1 MQSADEEWDDEEWED
16 EDDSSFFSGVS
27 VASRMKA
34 GGIASVVVLL
44 LLCSM
49 IFTNFG
55 FYSGAGSLSVLIDV
69 NEGKDP
75 GDRIFNANVLA
86 TSPTFGML
94 AKEGEFSIHFGGSTE
109 FSGKFE
115 INDEGR
121 GSFEIDYEEFF
132 VLNGEYTLKTKL
144 GSQESTDRVILNRIT
159 DSLKAEV
166 VNFDGVTDNSEAI
179 YPIDRDASINLNMQ
193 FTSESFGTC
202 AKEGSTKAD
211 CEANGGTWKSSFVN
225 PWVTGTAKVYHHEQP
240 FNEDQGEDYWDD
252 DSNHGGSAEAG
263 NLVETINFDINSN
276 GGSYTYSSGTTANF
290 NDIQV
295 GQVSL
300 SLILDA
306 SEFYESEGSGDYTV
320 VFDFTNDFGSDASSF
335 DGRTYWAWFHI
346 CETKSNGK
354 CDGDA

>member
-16 EDDSSFFSGVS
+16 EDDSSFFSGIS

-34 GGIASVVVLL
+34 GGVTAVVVLL

-75 GDRIFNANVLA
+75 GDRTFNANVLA

-94 AKEGEFSIHFGGSTE
+94 AKEGEFSIHFDGAKQT
-109 FSGKFE
+109 SGNFE

-121 GSFEIDYEEFF
+121 GSFDVDYEDFF
-132 VLNGEYTLKTKL
+132 VSNGIYELKTEL
-144 GSQESTDRVILNRIT
+144 GSQTSVDNVVIDRIA
-159 DSLKAEV
+159 DSLQAEV
-166 VNFDGVTDNSEAI
+166 VSFDGVTDNSEAT
-179 YPIDRDASINLNMQ
+179 YPIDKDSIINLNMQ
-193 FTSESFGTC
+193 FTSSD
-202 AKEGSTKAD
+202 STV
-211 CEANGGTWKSSFVN
+211 NFVN

-240 FNEDQGEDYWDD
+240 FNENQGEDYWDD
-252 DSNHGGSAEAG
+252 DSEHGGSAEQG
-263 NLVETINFDINSN
+263 NLVDTITIDIDSS
-276 GGSYTYSSGTTANF
+276 GGTYTYSSGERVNF
-290 NDIQV
+290 DEIQV

-300 SLILDA
+300 SLRLDP
-306 SEFYESEGSGDYTV
+306 SQFYNEEGSGDYTV
-320 VFDFTNDFGSDASSF
+320 VFDFTNDFGSDTSSF
-335 DGRTYWAWFHI
+335 DGRTYWAWFHV

-354 CDGDA
+354 CDGSA

>member
-16 EDDSSFFSGVS
+16 EDDSSFFSGIS

-34 GGIASVVVLL
+34 GGLTAFVVLL

-75 GDRIFNANVLA
+75 GDRTFNANVLA

-94 AKEGEFSIHFGGSTE
+94 AKEGEFSIHFNGAKQT
-109 FSGKFE
+109 SGTFE

-121 GSFEIDYEEFF
+121 GSFDVDYEDFF
-132 VLNGEYTLKTKL
+132 VSNGEYVLKTSL
-144 GSQESTDRVILNRIT
+144 GSQESTDRVTLDRLADN
-159 DSLKAEV
+159 LKAEV
-166 VNFDGVTDNSEAI
+166 VSFDGVTDDSQAV
-179 YPIDRDASINLNMQ
+179 YPIDKDASINLNMQ
-193 FTSESFGTC
+193 FTSSD
-202 AKEGSTKAD
+202 STV
-211 CEANGGTWKSSFVN
+211 NFVN
-225 PWVTGTAKVYHHEQP
+225 PWVTGTAKVYHHNQP

-252 DSNHGGSAEAG
+252 DSEHGGSAEQG
-263 NLVETINFDINSN
+263 NLVDTITIDIDSS
-276 GGSYTYSSGTTANF
+276 GGTYTYSSGDRVNF
-290 NDIQV
+290 DEIQV

-300 SLILDA
+300 SLRLDP
-306 SEFYESEGSGDYTV
+306 SQFYNEEGSGDYTV
-320 VFDFTNDFGSDASSF
+320 VFDFTNDFGSDTSSF
-335 DGRTYWAWFHI
+335 DGRTYWAWFHV

-354 CDGDA
+354 CDGSN

>member
-34 GGIASVVVLL
+34 GGLASVVVLL

-75 GDRIFNANVLA
+75 GDRTFNANVLA

-94 AKEGEFSIHFGGSTE
+94 AKEGSYSIHFNGAQQL
-109 FSGKFE
+109 SGKFE
-115 INDEGR
+115 VNDEGR
-121 GSFEIDYEEFF
+121 GSFEIDYEDFF
-132 VLNGEYTLKTKL
+132 VSNGEYTLKTEL
-144 GSQESTDRVILNRIT
+144 GSQESTDRVTLDRLADNLR
-159 DSLKAEV
+159 AEV
-166 VNFDGVTDNSEAI
+166 VSFDGVTDNSEAN
-179 YPIDRDASINLNMQ
+179 YPIDKDSSINLNMQ
-193 FTSESFGTC
+193 FTSSD
-202 AKEGSTKAD
+202 AQV
-211 CEANGGTWKSSFVN
+211 NFVN

-252 DSNHGGSAEAG
+252 DSSHGGSAEQG

-276 GGSYTYSSGTTANF
+276 GGSYTYSSGTTTNF

-320 VFDFTNDFGSDASSF
+320 VFEFTNDFGSDGSTF
-335 DGRTYWAWFHI
+335 DGRTYWAWFHV
-346 CETKSNGK
+346 CETKSNGL
-354 CDGDA
+354 CNNS

>member
-16 EDDSSFFSGVS
+16 EDDSSFFSGIS

-34 GGIASVVVLL
+34 GGVTAVVVLL

-75 GDRIFNANVLA
+75 GDRTFNANVLA

-94 AKEGEFSIHFGGSTE
+94 AKEGEFSIHFDGTKQT
-109 FSGKFE
+109 SGNFE

-121 GSFEIDYEEFF
+121 GSFDVDYEDFF
-132 VLNGEYTLKTKL
+132 VSNGIYELKTEL
-144 GSQESTDRVILNRIT
+144 GSQTSVDNVVIDRIADN
-159 DSLKAEV
+159 LKAEV
-166 VNFDGVTDNSEAI
+166 VSFDGVTDNSEAV
-179 YPIDRDASINLNMQ
+179 YPIDKDSIINLNMQ
-193 FTSESFGTC
+193 FTSSD
-202 AKEGSTKAD
+202 STV
-211 CEANGGTWKSSFVN
+211 NYVN
-225 PWVTGTAKVYHHEQP
+225 PWVTGTAKIYHHEQP
-240 FNEDQGEDYWDD
+240 FNENQGEDYWND
-252 DSNHGGSAEAG
+252 DSEHGGSAEQG
-263 NLVETINFDINSN
+263 NLVDTITLDIDSN
-276 GGSYTYSSGTTANF
+276 GGTYTYSSGERVNF
-290 NDIQV
+290 DEIQV

-300 SLILDA
+300 SLRLDP
-306 SEFYESEGSGDYTV
+306 SQFYNEERSGDYTV
-320 VFDFTNDFGSDASSF
+320 VFDFTNDFGSDTSSF
-335 DGRTYWAWFHI
+335 DGRTYWAWFHV

>member
-16 EDDSSFFSGVS
+16 EDDSSFFSGIS

-34 GGIASVVVLL
+34 GGVTAVVVLL

-75 GDRIFNANVLA
+75 GDRTFNANVLA

-94 AKEGEFSIHFGGSTE
+94 AKEGEFSIHFDGAKQT
-109 FSGKFE
+109 SGNFE

-121 GSFEIDYEEFF
+121 GSFDVDYEDFF
-132 VLNGEYTLKTKL
+132 VSNGIYELKTEL
-144 GSQESTDRVILNRIT
+144 GSQTSVDNVVIDRIA
-159 DSLKAEV
+159 DSLQAEV
-166 VNFDGVTDNSEAI
+166 VSFDGVTDNSEAA
-179 YPIDRDASINLNMQ
+179 YPIDKDSIINLNMQ
-193 FTSESFGTC
+193 FTSSD
-202 AKEGSTKAD
+202 STV
-211 CEANGGTWKSSFVN
+211 NFVN

-240 FNEDQGEDYWDD
+240 FNENQGEDYWDD
-252 DSNHGGSAEAG
+252 DSEHGGSAEQG
-263 NLVETINFDINSN
+263 NLVDTITIDIDSS
-276 GGSYTYSSGTTANF
+276 GGTYTYSSGERVNF
-290 NDIQV
+290 DEIQV

-300 SLILDA
+300 SLRLDP
-306 SEFYESEGSGDYTV
+306 SQFYNEEGSGDYTV
-320 VFDFTNDFGSDASSF
+320 VFDFTNDFGSDTSSF
-335 DGRTYWAWFHI
+335 DGRTYWAWFHV

-354 CDGDA
+354 CDGSA